1 MFSAASEDV
10 PVNYAQ
16 SIDAVSSCSHLVVAH
31 LPLFKSPT
39 LTSMEDPWMRAK
51 DHMHIRC
58 VSRAF
63 NTAASQLAGIAV
75 QIRSIEICE
84 LATPRNV
91 RKRLLESGYDS
102 RAYKFAKF
110 MVIQT
115 RAMKDWQQRQI
126 LRQR

>member
-1 MFSAASEDV
+1 MFTAAAEDV

-51 DHMHIRC
+51 DHLHIWC

-63 NTAASQLAGIAV
+63 HTAASQLAGIAV
-75 QIRSIEICE
+75 QNRRIEICE
-84 LATPRNV
+84 MATPRNS
-91 RKRLLESGYDS
+91 RKRAIESGFDP
-102 RAYKFAKF
+102 RLRKFAKF
-110 MVIQT
+110 MAIQT
-115 RAMKDWQQRQI
+115 EKIVQWQQVQ
-126 LRQR
+126 LVNQR